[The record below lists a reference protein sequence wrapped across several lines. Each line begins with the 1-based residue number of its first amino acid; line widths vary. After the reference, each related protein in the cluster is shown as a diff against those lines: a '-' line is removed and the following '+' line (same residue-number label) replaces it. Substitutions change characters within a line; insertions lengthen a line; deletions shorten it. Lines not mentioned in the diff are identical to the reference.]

1 MRLQRWSAGL
11 KLMNVLISLGAVVLG
26 LYLVV
31 AVSAYVF
38 QRRLIYYPDPIYTT
52 PADEDLDGVEEIRLA
67 TPDGETLIVWHA
79 PAEAGRPTIL
89 YFHGNAGDLASR
101 APRLQR
107 FAAGGLGVFMPA
119 YRGYSGSTGS
129 PTEAALVADA
139 QLAYEHLRKSGI
151 PAGRIIVYGE
161 SLGTGVATQ
170 LAASREIGALVLDSP
185 YTSIPDVGRWLYP
198 FLPVETLTIDRFE
211 SKRYIGQVKA
221 PILILHG
228 TNDNTIPIE
237 LGRNLFQLAPEP
249 KEMAELKGAGHSDIY
264 SFGAWDKLRRFIDG
278 VQSKQRTE

>member
-1 MRLQRWSAGL
+1 
-11 KLMNVLISLGAVVLG
+11 MNVLISLGSVALG

-67 TPDGETLIVWHA
+67 TPDGETLIAWHA
-79 PAEAGRPTIL
+79 RAEAGRPTIL

-107 FAAGGLGVFMPA
+107 FAGGGLGVFMPA

-129 PTEAALVADA
+129 PSEAALVADA

-264 SFGAWDKLRRFIDG
+264 LFGAWDKLRRFIDG
-278 VQSKQRTE
+278 VQNKQRTK